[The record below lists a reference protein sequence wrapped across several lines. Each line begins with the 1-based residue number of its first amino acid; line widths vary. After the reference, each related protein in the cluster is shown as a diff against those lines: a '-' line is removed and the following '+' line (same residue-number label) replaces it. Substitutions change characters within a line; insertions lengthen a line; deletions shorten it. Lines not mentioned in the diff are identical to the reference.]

1 MIYSEKRS
9 GVFFLIFLILVVFSN
24 LSYSSDFYNS
34 VKVDVYT
41 LSLDKDKKG
50 FVHIL
55 SHEIDSFCKIEN
67 WVGGYGKG
75 AGVIQVT
82 TDGKAVLVAG
92 TDSYLYV
99 KDILKCNGGKVSLN
113 KNPVPDKPPFGMV
126 IDINFDKMIYLSV
139 ILNDASNSEYT
150 AIVSK
155 FNSNESIIKS
165 KGFEGGEDSDNED
178 STFYLSDIGYGG
190 RISLNGRYVYPS
202 DLDCSIDLFP
212 GVWDLVTRKKVVFTK
227 SNMSNEDVKYKCKA
241 LFNGEAELGALGG
254 ELVSP

>member
-1 MIYSEKRS
+1 M
-9 GVFFLIFLILVVFSN
+9 VFLIFLILVVFSN

-34 VKVDVYT
+34 VKVDGYT

-50 FVHIL
+50 FIHIL

-67 WVGGYGKG
+67 WVSGYGKG

-99 KDILKCNGGKVSLN
+99 KDILKCNVGKISLN

-126 IDINFDKMIYLSV
+126 IDINFDKRIYLSV
-139 ILNDASNSEYT
+139 ILNDASSSEYT
-150 AIVSK
+150 AVVSK

-202 DLDCSIDLFP
+202 DLDCSIDSFP

-227 SNMSNEDVKYKCKA
+227 NNLSNEDVEFKCKA
-241 LFNGEAELGALGG
+241 LFNGEAELGTLGG
-254 ELVSP
+254 KLVRR

>member
-1 MIYSEKRS
+1 M
-9 GVFFLIFLILVVFSN
+9 VFLIFLILVVFSN

-34 VKVDVYT
+34 VKVDGYT

-99 KDILKCNGGKVSLN
+99 KDILKCNGGKVFLN

-126 IDINFDKMIYLSV
+126 IDINFDKRIYLSV
-139 ILNDASNSEYT
+139 ILNDASSSEYT

-155 FNSNESIIKS
+155 FNSNESIVKS

-202 DLDCSIDLFP
+202 DLDCSIDSFP

-227 SNMSNEDVKYKCKA
+227 NNLSNEDVEFKCKA
-241 LFNGEAELGALGG
+241 LFNGETELEVLGG
-254 ELVSP
+254 KLIQP